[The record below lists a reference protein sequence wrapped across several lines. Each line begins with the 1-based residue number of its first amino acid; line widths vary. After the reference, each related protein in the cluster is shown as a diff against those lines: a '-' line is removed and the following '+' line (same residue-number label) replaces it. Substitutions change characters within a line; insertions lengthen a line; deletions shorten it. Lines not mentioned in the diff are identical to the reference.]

1 MDRRD
6 FLIQTSA
13 SLAAALSAPSVF
25 GQEKAVRPDLSALA
39 ERKGLKV
46 FNRQA
51 SPLQDGA
58 RKGVR
63 LDAASGQ
70 GMAYVDGL
78 EFANGTIE
86 LDIRG
91 RDVQGQS
98 FVGVAFHGVD
108 ALTYDAV
115 YFRPFN
121 FRAQDPERK
130 IHAVQYISM
139 PTFNWQKLRTEH
151 PATYEKGVSPVP
163 DPNGWFRAR
172 IVVASPTVRVFVEG
186 SLEPSLVV
194 TQLSQR
200 RRGLVGVWVD
210 NFGGDFANLAIVP
223 ARP

>member
-1 MDRRD
+1 MDRRN

-63 LDAASGQ
+63 LDTASGQ
-70 GMAYVDGL
+70 GLAYVDGL

-91 RDVQGQS
+91 RDLQGQS

-130 IHAVQYISM
+130 IHAVQYHLDAHLQLAEASH
-139 PTFNWQKLRTEH
+139 RTS
-151 PATYEKGVSPVP
+151 G
-163 DPNGWFRAR
+163 D
-172 IVVASPTVRVFVEG
+172 VREG
-186 SLEPSLVV
+186 RESGSG
-194 TQLSQR
+194 S
-200 RRGLVGVWVD
+200 
-210 NFGGDFANLAIVP
+210 
-223 ARP
+223 